1 MSFYGVKLHRSD
13 VLRLPQPE
21 DACTEEIFAEW
32 CSKKIAAGEKL
43 AVDLFSGA
51 GGLSLG
57 LEQAK
62 WTVAVAVDHDDR
74 ALETHR
80 ANFTGLAL
88 KVDLSDFDQRAKLIN
103 LLKQTTIDLV
113 AGGPPCQPFSRAGRS
128 KIRSLVEQAGRD
140 PHDARKDLWRAF
152 LEVTLAI
159 RPRAVLMENV
169 PDMALGDD
177 FQVVRQI
184 TEQLEDAGYHTDVRL
199 VDTWKYGV
207 PQHRKRLIVLA
218 RNDDDKFPWPEP
230 RTEFVTVRDA
240 IEDLP
245 TLTEEDPLGGRC
257 RDYPATAE
265 PSEFAQRMREGM
277 SEGEHA
283 GRVWDHMTRPVR
295 PDDLETFKLMD
306 HTTLYSDIPEKLRR
320 YKADTFDDKYKRLD
334 WNERSRSITA
344 HIAKDGYWYIH
355 PEQHRTITV
364 REAARIQ
371 TFPDH
376 FRFAGTRSD
385 AFRQIGNAVPP
396 ELGKAAAQAV
406 ARTEDLQE
414 ALFPSANRWLAFH
427 QHLTSWG
434 MKQRQG
440 PNWFNLPGPDV
451 TPAVAVIVAMLSF
464 SRVDL
469 DDMAQALEP
478 LKGAEK
484 LTLKEHRR
492 LVETLGNAKAE
503 RRLNRL
509 TELTRKHSIWKKP
522 ADLADEL
529 KLLPGEDA
537 LLTLLSGHDLMLTSQ
552 LSLRV
557 AARVMGSDSDKVN
570 RLTDGRVDL
579 ARLVGGGDDA
589 PLRMATLR
597 LVGMTVCLPAEL
609 NCGRCP
615 LADWCASSSKGTRA
629 RQRST
634 GR

>member
-13 VLRLPQPE
+13 VLRLPQPD
-21 DACTEEIFAEW
+21 DACTEELFAEW
-32 CSKKIAAGEKL
+32 CRKKIAAGEKL

-51 GGLSLG
+51 GGLSHG

-88 KVDLSDFDQRAKLIN
+88 KVDLSDFGQRAKLIN
-103 LLKQTTIDLV
+103 LLKQTSIDLV

-184 TEQLEDAGYHTDVRL
+184 AEQLEDAGYHTDVRL

-218 RNDDDKFPWPEP
+218 RNDDEKFPWPEP

-245 TLTEEDPLGGRC
+245 ALTDEDPLGGRC

-265 PSEFAQRMREGM
+265 PSEFARRMRENM
-277 SEGEHA
+277 VEGEHI
-283 GRVWDHMTRPVR
+283 GKVWDHMTRPVR

-406 ARTEDLQE
+406 APTEDLQE
-414 ALFPSANRWLAFH
+414 ALFPATNRWLAFH
-427 QHLTSWG
+427 KHLTAWG
-434 MKQRQG
+434 MEQRQG

-451 TPAVAVIVAMLSF
+451 TPAVAAIVAMLSF

-469 DDMAQALEP
+469 NDMARALEP
-478 LKGAEK
+478 LRGAKK
-484 LTLKEHRR
+484 LTLKEHHR
-492 LVETLGNAKAE
+492 LVESLDNVKAV
-503 RRLNRL
+503 RRLDRL
-509 TELTRKHSIWKKP
+509 TELTRKQSIWKNP

-609 NCGRCP
+609 NCGGCP
-615 LADWCASSSKGTRA
+615 LADWCASSNTGARM